1 MKIFSRLDFLVWSL
15 ATLFLVGILIK
26 LLNCRLDGH
35 WCISYSIRHLFNLD
49 FFSVQTSLDLIGFP
63 LLFLDIVIKRR
74 LHKKEP
80 HFRFTFFLQFR
91 SNCLMILLFKSFLWL
106 IKFWS
111 SSKHSKLENY
121 TLTRFYF
128 VLSFYWK
135 ISCFWS
141 ENQGKLERPDLD
153 TLCNFGTKAV

>member
-49 FFSVQTSLDLIGFP
+49 FFSVQTSLDLIGYP

-80 HFRFTFFLQFR
+80 HFRSFTFFLQFR

-128 VLSFYWK
+128 VFIEKYHVFGLK
-135 ISCFWS
+135 IKV
-141 ENQGKLERPDLD
+141 NLD
-153 TLCNFGTKAV
+153 TVCNFGTKAV